1 MSKSVCLSN
10 IMLSFII
17 YIRFKLLNMTTK
29 IEHNLR
35 TGDELCAKYQLKV
48 NYC

>member
-35 TGDELCAKYQLKV
+35 TGLNYAPNIGLK
-48 NYC
+48 